1 MKKTISIVLL
11 VLAILMSLFL
21 FIGRAEAYNVTWLD
35 TTYHFDKVQ
44 IRLPNDIIVSG
55 AVESW
60 KDWEDSDAVQV
71 KVNGKTYYTHISNVV
86 LIAE

>member
-11 VLAILMSLFL
+11 ILAILMSLFL
-21 FIGRAEAYNVTWLD
+21 FIGRAEAYNVTWFD
-35 TTYHFDKVQ
+35 TAYHFDKVQ
-44 IRLPNDIIVSG
+44 IRLPNDIMVSG

>member
-21 FIGRAEAYNVTWLD
+21 FIGRAEAYNVTWFD